1 MTIDISKYS
10 DLDLALMVLLNY
22 FGTGT
27 TRKKKLGDR
36 YKAVQTL
43 VNAIGSGRMPLPE
56 EPDVSAIRKAL
67 EEAMPT
73 KAEMDEFVDDI
84 MKGA

>member
-1 MTIDISKYS
+1 MNIDVSRYS

-22 FGTGT
+22 FGTGQ
-27 TRKKKLGDR
+27 TRKKRLGDR
-36 YKAVQTL
+36 YKAVQAL
-43 VNAIGSGRMPLPE
+43 VNVIGSGRMPLPE

-67 EEAMPT
+67 EEAMPS
-73 KAEMDEFVDDI
+73 KADMDEFIDDI